1 VSVIVFEGG
10 KRELSELDKSD
21 LLMGLGLTPNQA
33 KVYQTLLKIGSTT
46 VIQIAKSSSVRRE
59 DVYKVLPALEKMGLA
74 EKLLGKPALIR
85 ATPVAGALA
94 SLILDEKVKSDERI
108 ATMKKK
114 FQLLSKAKW
123 AQPLVVGEEES
134 LYALIPEGKAVIAK
148 LSNLISGL
156 KSDVFW
162 IGTLKE
168 ISHVTAVLSTEISG
182 AVHKGV
188 EFREIIED
196 FRPDEAQ
203 IKQIQHTLNAK
214 SVDIR
219 FNRQPL
225 NRFAVFDGKEAM
237 ISTTRKSTSEDT
249 SALWTTDTN
258 LIGVLSAYFDMGWR
272 ESEELND
279 QQSTK

>member
-1 VSVIVFEGG
+1 M
-10 KRELSELDKSD
+10 LELDKSD

-33 KVYQTLLKIGSTT
+33 KVYQTILKIGSAT

-123 AQPLVVGEEES
+123 AEPLVVGEEES

-148 LSNLISGL
+148 LSNLISDL

-162 IGTLKE
+162 IANLKE
-168 ISHVTAVLSTEISG
+168 ISHVTSLLSTEIAG

-188 EFREIIED
+188 KFREIIED
-196 FRPDEAQ
+196 FRPDESQ
-203 IKQIQHTLNAK
+203 MKQVQRTLNGK
-214 SVDIR
+214 SASIR
-219 FNRQPL
+219 FHRQPL

-237 ISTTRKSTSEDT
+237 ISTNRKSMSEDT
-249 SALWTTDTN
+249 SALWTTDAN
-258 LIGVLSAYFDMGWR
+258 LIGVLSGYFDMGWR
-272 ESEELND
+272 ESEELNN

>member
-1 VSVIVFEGG
+1 M
-10 KRELSELDKSD
+10 SELDKSD

-33 KVYQTLLKIGSTT
+33 KVYQTILRIGNAT

-94 SLILDEKVKSDERI
+94 SLIIDEKVKSDERI

-123 AQPLVVGEEES
+123 AEPLVVGEEES

-148 LSNLISGL
+148 FSNSISGL
-156 KSDVFW
+156 KSDIIW
-162 IGTLKE
+162 IADLKE
-168 ISHVTAVLSTEISG
+168 ISHVTSLLSTEIAG
-182 AVHKGV
+182 VVHKGV
-188 EFREIIED
+188 KFREIIED
-196 FRPDEAQ
+196 FRPDESQ
-203 IKQIQHTLNAK
+203 IRQVKRTLNFK
-214 SVDIR
+214 SASIR
-219 FNRQPL
+219 IHRQLL

-237 ISTTRKSTSEDT
+237 ISTTRKNTSEDT
-249 SALWTTDTN
+249 SALWTTDAN
-258 LIGVLSAYFDMGWR
+258 LIGVLSGYFEMGWR
-272 ESEELND
+272 ESKELNN
-279 QQSTK
+279 QLP

>member
-1 VSVIVFEGG
+1 
-10 KRELSELDKSD
+10 LLELDKSD
-21 LLMGLGLTPNQA
+21 LLMGLGLSPNQA
-33 KVYQTLLKIGSTT
+33 KVYQTILKIGSAT

-123 AQPLVVGEEES
+123 AEPLVVGEEES

-148 LSNLISGL
+148 LSNLISDL
-156 KSDVFW
+156 KRDAFW
-162 IGTLKE
+162 IADLKE
-168 ISHVTAVLSTEISG
+168 RSHVTSLLSTEIAG

-188 EFREIIED
+188 KFREIIED
-196 FRPDEAQ
+196 FRPDESQ
-203 IKQIQHTLNAK
+203 MKQIQGTLNAK
-214 SVDIR
+214 SDSIR
-219 FNRQPL
+219 FHGQPL

-237 ISTTRKSTSEDT
+237 ISTTRKSTAEDT
-249 SALWTTDTN
+249 SALWTTDSN
-258 LIGVLSAYFDMGWR
+258 LIGVLSGYFEMGWR

-279 QQSTK
+279 LKSTKWK